1 MHITTIVF
9 FALLAFFTWRGYQKG
24 FIGSI
29 TRILGWI
36 VAYPAAIIFT
46 KPVAKLLMEY
56 TALDGLLVYFIA
68 GSAIFLLVSFL
79 VSLLLNLFAKL
90 IPENDATKTGSRIG
104 GAGVGILMGAL
115 VGLLVVYAI
124 GLVITPKAQP
134 SQQAIA
140 SDALSAWNTE
150 SAINSNDTVNTNNT
164 PAAGVPH
171 IRDLGKSND
180 SFIEASAKKLI
191 GNAAATAVDLALDDK
206 TTTQITKAFVENPQ
220 TMLTHVQQVA
230 NDGQMKDLMADEKI
244 QSLLTTGDTQ
254 ALMRTA
260 EFQSLMDNPSVQALM
275 AQSDVDSEAGS
286 QAAAE
291 KMVQAWNRVQTIKH
305 DPRVI
310 AIISDPEFQQQLNSP
325 NKLPLMMNSKL
336 NQLTEIIFSSET
348 TPANGMGTYRVQNMD
363 DTTTGSHVNPAANNS
378 AIDDDSKPATTIYRW
393 TDENGQVHYSDKP
406 VQKKPIQNK

>member
-1 MHITTIVF
+1 MHITTIIF

-29 TRILGWI
+29 TRVLGWI
-36 VAYPAAIIFT
+36 VAYPAAIVFT
-46 KPVAKLLMEY
+46 KPTAKLIMQH

-79 VSLLLNLFAKL
+79 VSLLLNLLAKL
-90 IPENDATKTGSRIG
+90 IPETDATQVGSRIG
-104 GAGVGILMGAL
+104 GASIGVLMGAL

-124 GLVITPKAQP
+124 GLVLTPKVQP
-134 SQQAIA
+134 IQNEQTVDISLTDNN
-140 SDALSAWNTE
+140 SD
-150 SAINSNDTVNTNNT
+150 NTNRA
-164 PAAGVPH
+164 PATGVPH
-171 IRDLGKSND
+171 VRDLAKSND
-180 SFIEASAKKLI
+180 SFIEASAKKLM

-220 TMLTHVQQVA
+220 SMLTHVQQVA
-230 NDGQMKDLMADEKI
+230 NDGQMKNLMANEKI
-244 QSLLTTGDTQ
+244 QSILNTGDTR
-254 ALMRTA
+254 ALMRDPA
-260 EFQSLMDNPSVQALM
+260 FKELMNNPSVQALM
-275 AQSDVDSEAGS
+275 SQSDVNSDAGS

-310 AIISDPEFQQQLNSP
+310 AIISDPEFQQQLNSS
-325 NKLPLMMNSKL
+325 NKLPLMMNPKL

-348 TPANGMGTYRVQNMD
+348 MPANGMGNYQIQDINAAATNTAS
-363 DTTTGSHVNPAANNS
+363 TTNKESGE
-378 AIDDDSKPATTIYRW
+378 DSKPATTIYRW

-406 VQKKPIQNK
+406 VKDKQQKDE

>member
-9 FALLAFFTWRGYQKG
+9 FALLAFFTWRGYRKG

-29 TRILGWI
+29 TRVLGWI
-36 VAYPAAIIFT
+36 VAYPAAIVFT
-46 KPVAKLLMEY
+46 KPTAKLLMQH
-56 TALDGLLVYFIA
+56 TALDGFLVYFIA

-79 VSLLLNLFAKL
+79 VSLLLNLLAKL
-90 IPENDATKTGSRIG
+90 IPETDATQVGSRIG
-104 GAGVGILMGAL
+104 GASVGVLMGAL

-124 GLVITPKAQP
+124 GLVLTPKVQP
-134 SQQAIA
+134 LQLEQTDNIPVT
-140 SDALSAWNTE
+140 DSAEPT
-150 SAINSNDTVNTNNT
+150 SRA
-164 PAAGVPH
+164 PATGVPH
-171 IRDLGKSND
+171 VRDLAKSND

-230 NDGQMKDLMADEKI
+230 NDGQMKNLMADEKI
-244 QSLLTTGDTQ
+244 QSILTTGDTH
-254 ALMRTA
+254 ALMRDPA
-260 EFQSLMDNPSVQALM
+260 FKELMNNPSVQALM
-275 AQSDVDSEAGS
+275 SQSDVNSEAGS

-310 AIISDPEFQQQLNSP
+310 AIISDPEFQQQLNSS
-325 NKLPLMMNSKL
+325 NKLPLMMNPKL
-336 NQLTEIIFSSET
+336 NQLTEIIFSNKVA
-348 TPANGMGTYRVQNMD
+348 PANGMGNYQVQDINEA
-363 DTTTGSHVNPAANNS
+363 DTNTAS
-378 AIDDDSKPATTIYRW
+378 ATQNASGEDSKPATTIYRW

-406 VQKKPIQNK
+406 VKDK

>member
-1 MHITTIVF
+1 MHITTIIF

-29 TRILGWI
+29 TRVLGWI
-36 VAYPAAIIFT
+36 VAYPAAIVFT
-46 KPVAKLLMEY
+46 KPTAKLIMQH

-79 VSLLLNLFAKL
+79 VSLLLNLLAKL
-90 IPENDATKTGSRIG
+90 IPETDATQVGSRIG
-104 GAGVGILMGAL
+104 GASIGVLMGAL

-124 GLVITPKAQP
+124 GLVLTPKVQP
-134 SQQAIA
+134 IQNEQTVDLSLTDNH
-140 SDALSAWNTE
+140 SD
-150 SAINSNDTVNTNNT
+150 NTNRA
-164 PAAGVPH
+164 PATGVPH
-171 IRDLGKSND
+171 VRDLAKSND
-180 SFIEASAKKLI
+180 SFIEASAKKLM

-220 TMLTHVQQVA
+220 SMLTHVQQVA
-230 NDGQMKDLMADEKI
+230 NDGQMKNLMADEKI
-244 QSLLTTGDTQ
+244 QSILNTGDTR
-254 ALMRTA
+254 ALMRDPA
-260 EFQSLMDNPSVQALM
+260 FKELMNNPSVQALM
-275 AQSDVDSEAGS
+275 SQSDVNSDAGS

-310 AIISDPEFQQQLNSP
+310 AIISDPEFQQQLNSS
-325 NKLPLMMNSKL
+325 NKLPLMMNPKL

-348 TPANGMGTYRVQNMD
+348 MPANGMGNYQIQDINAAATNTAS
-363 DTTTGSHVNPAANNS
+363 TTNKESGE
-378 AIDDDSKPATTIYRW
+378 DSKPATTIYRW

-406 VQKKPIQNK
+406 VKDKQQKDE

>member
-1 MHITTIVF
+1 MHITTIIF

-29 TRILGWI
+29 TRVLGWI
-36 VAYPAAIIFT
+36 VAYPAAIVFT
-46 KPVAKLLMEY
+46 KPTAKLIMQH

-79 VSLLLNLFAKL
+79 VSLLLNLLAKL
-90 IPENDATKTGSRIG
+90 IPETDATQVGSRIG
-104 GAGVGILMGAL
+104 GASIGVLMGAL

-124 GLVITPKAQP
+124 GLVLTPKVQP
-134 SQQAIA
+134 IQNEQTVDLSLTDNN
-140 SDALSAWNTE
+140 SD
-150 SAINSNDTVNTNNT
+150 NTNRA
-164 PAAGVPH
+164 PATGVPH
-171 IRDLGKSND
+171 VRDLAKSND
-180 SFIEASAKKLI
+180 SFIEASAKKLM

-220 TMLTHVQQVA
+220 SMLTHVQQVA
-230 NDGQMKDLMADEKI
+230 NDGQMKNLMADEKI
-244 QSLLTTGDTQ
+244 QSILNTGDTR
-254 ALMRTA
+254 ALMRDPA
-260 EFQSLMDNPSVQALM
+260 FKELMNNPSVQALM
-275 AQSDVDSEAGS
+275 SQSDVNSDAGS

-310 AIISDPEFQQQLNSP
+310 AIISDPEFQQQLNSS
-325 NKLPLMMNSKL
+325 NKLPLMMNPKL

-348 TPANGMGTYRVQNMD
+348 MPANGMGNYQIQDINAAATNTAS
-363 DTTTGSHVNPAANNS
+363 TTNKESGE
-378 AIDDDSKPATTIYRW
+378 DSKPATTIYRW

-406 VQKKPIQNK
+406 VKDKQQKDE

>member
-1 MHITTIVF
+1 MHITTIIF

-29 TRILGWI
+29 TRVLGWI
-36 VAYPAAIIFT
+36 VAYTAAIVFT
-46 KPVAKLLMEY
+46 KPTAKLIMQH

-79 VSLLLNLFAKL
+79 VSLLLNLLAKL
-90 IPENDATKTGSRIG
+90 IPETDATQVGSRIG
-104 GAGVGILMGAL
+104 GASIGVLMGAL

-124 GLVITPKAQP
+124 GLVLTPKVQP
-134 SQQAIA
+134 IQNEQTVDLSLTDNH
-140 SDALSAWNTE
+140 SD
-150 SAINSNDTVNTNNT
+150 NTNRA
-164 PAAGVPH
+164 PATGVPH
-171 IRDLGKSND
+171 VRDLAKSND
-180 SFIEASAKKLI
+180 SFIEASAKKLM

-220 TMLTHVQQVA
+220 SMLTHVQQVA
-230 NDGQMKDLMADEKI
+230 NDGQMKNLMADEKI
-244 QSLLTTGDTQ
+244 QSILNTGDTR
-254 ALMRTA
+254 ALMRDPA
-260 EFQSLMDNPSVQALM
+260 FKELMNNPSVQALM
-275 AQSDVDSEAGS
+275 SQSDVNSDAGS

-310 AIISDPEFQQQLNSP
+310 AIISDPEFQQQLNSS
-325 NKLPLMMNSKL
+325 NKLPLMMNPKL

-348 TPANGMGTYRVQNMD
+348 MPANGMGNYQIQDINAAATNTAS
-363 DTTTGSHVNPAANNS
+363 TTNKESGE
-378 AIDDDSKPATTIYRW
+378 DSKPATTIYRW

-406 VQKKPIQNK
+406 VKDKQQKDE

>member
-1 MHITTIVF
+1 MHITTIIF

-29 TRILGWI
+29 TRVLGWI
-36 VAYPAAIIFT
+36 VAYPAAIVFT
-46 KPVAKLLMEY
+46 KPTAKLIMQH

-79 VSLLLNLFAKL
+79 VSLLLNLLAKL
-90 IPENDATKTGSRIG
+90 IPETDATQVGSRIG
-104 GAGVGILMGAL
+104 GASIGLLMGAL

-124 GLVITPKAQP
+124 GLVLTPKVQP
-134 SQQAIA
+134 IQNEQTVDLSLTENN
-140 SDALSAWNTE
+140 SD
-150 SAINSNDTVNTNNT
+150 NTNRA
-164 PAAGVPH
+164 PATGVPH
-171 IRDLGKSND
+171 VRDLAKSND
-180 SFIEASAKKLI
+180 SFIEASAKKLM

-220 TMLTHVQQVA
+220 SMLTHVQQVA
-230 NDGQMKDLMADEKI
+230 NDGQMKNLMADEKI
-244 QSLLTTGDTQ
+244 QSILNTGDTQ
-254 ALMRTA
+254 ALMRDPA
-260 EFQSLMDNPSVQALM
+260 FKELMNNPSVQALM
-275 AQSDVDSEAGS
+275 SQSDVNSDAGS

-310 AIISDPEFQQQLNSP
+310 AIISDPEFQQQLNSS
-325 NKLPLMMNSKL
+325 NKLPLMMNPKL

-348 TPANGMGTYRVQNMD
+348 MPANGMGNYQIQDINAAATNTAS
-363 DTTTGSHVNPAANNS
+363 TTNKESGE
-378 AIDDDSKPATTIYRW
+378 DSKPATTIYRW

-406 VQKKPIQNK
+406 VKDKQQKDE

>member
-1 MHITTIVF
+1 MHITTIIF

-29 TRILGWI
+29 TRVLGWI
-36 VAYPAAIIFT
+36 VAYPAAIVFT
-46 KPVAKLLMEY
+46 KPTAKLIMQH

-79 VSLLLNLFAKL
+79 VSLLLNLLAKL
-90 IPENDATKTGSRIG
+90 IPETDATQVGSRIG
-104 GAGVGILMGAL
+104 GASIGVLMGAL

-124 GLVITPKAQP
+124 GLVLTPKIQP
-134 SQQAIA
+134 IQNEQTVDEPLADNH
-140 SDALSAWNTE
+140 SD
-150 SAINSNDTVNTNNT
+150 NTNRA
-164 PAAGVPH
+164 PATGVPH
-171 IRDLGKSND
+171 VRDLAKSND
-180 SFIEASAKKLI
+180 SFIEASAKKLL

-220 TMLTHVQQVA
+220 SMLTHVQQVA
-230 NDGQMKDLMADEKI
+230 NDGQMKNLMADEKI
-244 QSLLTTGDTQ
+244 QSILNTGDTR
-254 ALMRTA
+254 ALMRDPA
-260 EFQSLMDNPSVQALM
+260 FKELMNNPSVQALM
-275 AQSDVDSEAGS
+275 SQSDVTSEAGS

-310 AIISDPEFQQQLNSP
+310 AIINDPEFQQQLNSS
-325 NKLPLMMNSKL
+325 NKLPLMMNPKL

-348 TPANGMGTYRVQNMD
+348 LPANGMGNYQIHDINE
-363 DTTTGSHVNPAANNS
+363 AATNTASTSNK
-378 AIDDDSKPATTIYRW
+378 DSGEDAKPATTIYRW

-406 VQKKPIQNK
+406 VKSK

>member
-1 MHITTIVF
+1 MHITTIIF

-29 TRILGWI
+29 TRVLGWI
-36 VAYPAAIIFT
+36 VAYPAAIVFT
-46 KPVAKLLMEY
+46 KPTAKLIMQH

-79 VSLLLNLFAKL
+79 VSLLLNLLAKL
-90 IPENDATKTGSRIG
+90 IPETDATQVGSRIG
-104 GAGVGILMGAL
+104 GASIGVLMGAL

-124 GLVITPKAQP
+124 GLVLTPKVQP
-134 SQQAIA
+134 IQNEQTVDLSLTDSN
-140 SDALSAWNTE
+140 SDNANRA
-150 SAINSNDTVNTNNT
+150 
-164 PAAGVPH
+164 PATGVPH
-171 IRDLGKSND
+171 VRDLAKSND

-220 TMLTHVQQVA
+220 SMLTHVQQVA
-230 NDGQMKDLMADEKI
+230 NDGQMKNLMADEKI
-244 QSLLTTGDTQ
+244 QSILNTGDTR
-254 ALMRTA
+254 ALMRDPA
-260 EFQSLMDNPSVQALM
+260 FKELMNNPSVQALM
-275 AQSDVDSEAGS
+275 SQSDVNSDAGS

-310 AIISDPEFQQQLNSP
+310 AIISDPEFQQQLNSS
-325 NKLPLMMNSKL
+325 NKLPLMMNPKL

-348 TPANGMGTYRVQNMD
+348 MPANGMGNYQIQDINAAATNTAS
-363 DTTTGSHVNPAANNS
+363 TTNKESGE
-378 AIDDDSKPATTIYRW
+378 DSKPATTIYRW

-406 VQKKPIQNK
+406 VKDKQQKDE

>member
-1 MHITTIVF
+1 MHITTIIF

-29 TRILGWI
+29 TRVLGWI
-36 VAYPAAIIFT
+36 VAYPAAIVFT
-46 KPVAKLLMEY
+46 KPTAKLIMQH

-79 VSLLLNLFAKL
+79 VSLLLNLLAKL
-90 IPENDATKTGSRIG
+90 IPETDATQVGSRIG
-104 GAGVGILMGAL
+104 GASIGVLMGAL

-124 GLVITPKAQP
+124 GLVLTPKVQP
-134 SQQAIA
+134 IQNEQTVDISLTDNN
-140 SDALSAWNTE
+140 SD
-150 SAINSNDTVNTNNT
+150 NTNRA
-164 PAAGVPH
+164 PATGVPH
-171 IRDLGKSND
+171 VRDLAKSND
-180 SFIEASAKKLI
+180 SFIEASAKKLM

-220 TMLTHVQQVA
+220 SMLTHVQQVA
-230 NDGQMKDLMADEKI
+230 NDGQMKNLMADEKI
-244 QSLLTTGDTQ
+244 QSILNTGDTR
-254 ALMRTA
+254 ALMRDPA
-260 EFQSLMDNPSVQALM
+260 FKELMNNPSVQALM
-275 AQSDVDSEAGS
+275 SQSDVNSDAGS

-310 AIISDPEFQQQLNSP
+310 AIISDPEFQQQLNSS
-325 NKLPLMMNSKL
+325 NKLPLMMNPKL

-348 TPANGMGTYRVQNMD
+348 MPANGMGNYQIQDINAAATNTAS
-363 DTTTGSHVNPAANNS
+363 TTNKESGE
-378 AIDDDSKPATTIYRW
+378 DSKPATTIYRW

-406 VQKKPIQNK
+406 VKDKQQKDE

>member
-1 MHITTIVF
+1 MHITTIIF

-29 TRILGWI
+29 TRVLGWI
-36 VAYPAAIIFT
+36 VAYPAAIVFT
-46 KPVAKLLMEY
+46 KPTAKLIMQH

-79 VSLLLNLFAKL
+79 VSLLLNLLAKL
-90 IPENDATKTGSRIG
+90 IPETDATQVGSRIG
-104 GAGVGILMGAL
+104 GASIGLLMGAL

-124 GLVITPKAQP
+124 GLVLTPKVQP
-134 SQQAIA
+134 IQNEQTVDLSLTENN
-140 SDALSAWNTE
+140 SD
-150 SAINSNDTVNTNNT
+150 NTNRA
-164 PAAGVPH
+164 PATGVPH
-171 IRDLGKSND
+171 VRDLAKSND
-180 SFIEASAKKLI
+180 SFIEASAKKLM

-220 TMLTHVQQVA
+220 SMLTHVQQVA
-230 NDGQMKDLMADEKI
+230 NDGQMKNLMADEKI
-244 QSLLTTGDTQ
+244 QSILNTGDTR
-254 ALMRTA
+254 ALMRDPA
-260 EFQSLMDNPSVQALM
+260 FKELMNNPSVQALM
-275 AQSDVDSEAGS
+275 SQSDVNSDAGS

-310 AIISDPEFQQQLNSP
+310 AIISDPEFQQQLNSS
-325 NKLPLMMNSKL
+325 NKLPLMMNPKL

-348 TPANGMGTYRVQNMD
+348 MPANGMGNYQIQDINAAATNTAS
-363 DTTTGSHVNPAANNS
+363 TTNKESGE
-378 AIDDDSKPATTIYRW
+378 DSKPATTIYRW

-406 VQKKPIQNK
+406 VKDKQQKDE

>member
-9 FALLAFFTWRGYQKG
+9 FALLAFFTWRGYRKG

-29 TRILGWI
+29 TRVLGWI
-36 VAYPAAIIFT
+36 VAYPAAIVFT
-46 KPVAKLLMEY
+46 KPTAKLLMQH

-79 VSLLLNLFAKL
+79 VSLLLNLLATL
-90 IPENDATKTGSRIG
+90 IPETDATQVGSRIG
-104 GAGVGILMGAL
+104 GASVGVLMGAL

-124 GLVITPKAQP
+124 SLVLAPKAQP
-134 SQQAIA
+134 LQHEQTDAIPLTDNA
-140 SDALSAWNTE
+140 ETTSRA
-150 SAINSNDTVNTNNT
+150 
-164 PAAGVPH
+164 PATGVPH
-171 IRDLGKSND
+171 VRDLAKSND

-230 NDGQMKDLMADEKI
+230 NDGQMKNLMADEKI
-244 QSLLTTGDTQ
+244 QSILTTGDTH
-254 ALMRTA
+254 ALMRDPA
-260 EFQSLMDNPSVQALM
+260 FKELMNNPSVQALM
-275 AQSDVDSEAGS
+275 SQSDVNSEAGS

-310 AIISDPEFQQQLNSP
+310 AIISDPEFQQQLNSS
-325 NKLPLMMNSKL
+325 NKLPLMMNPKL
-336 NQLTEIIFSSET
+336 NQLTEIIFSNKVA
-348 TPANGMGTYRVQNMD
+348 PANGMGNYQVQDINEAD
-363 DTTTGSHVNPAANNS
+363 ANTAS
-378 AIDDDSKPATTIYRW
+378 ATQNASGEDSKPATTIYRW

-406 VQKKPIQNK
+406 VKDK